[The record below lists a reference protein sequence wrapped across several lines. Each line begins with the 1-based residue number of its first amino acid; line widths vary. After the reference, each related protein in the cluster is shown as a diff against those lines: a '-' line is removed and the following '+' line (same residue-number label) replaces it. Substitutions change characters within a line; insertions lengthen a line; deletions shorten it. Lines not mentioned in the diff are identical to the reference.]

1 MDDAEAGWKAGPV
14 AANVI
19 YDDGGL
25 LIDQDG
31 LTIRRYYF
39 PWAGAKRIAHSE
51 IRGVEIRPLG
61 WLTGKGRG
69 WGSAHP
75 GLWLPLDLSRP
86 RKDTLLV
93 VDVGR
98 RVMPAVTP
106 DDPNRVVE
114 LIRAKMNEHGP

>member
-1 MDDAEAGWKAGPV
+1 M
-14 AANVI
+14 I

-25 LIDQDG
+25 LVDQDG

-39 PWAGAKRIAHSE
+39 PWAGAKRIAYSE
-51 IRGVEIRPLG
+51 IRGVEIRPMG

-75 GLWLPLDLSRP
+75 GFWLPLDLSRP

-93 VDVGR
+93 IDVGR

-106 DDPNRVVE
+106 DDPNRVVD